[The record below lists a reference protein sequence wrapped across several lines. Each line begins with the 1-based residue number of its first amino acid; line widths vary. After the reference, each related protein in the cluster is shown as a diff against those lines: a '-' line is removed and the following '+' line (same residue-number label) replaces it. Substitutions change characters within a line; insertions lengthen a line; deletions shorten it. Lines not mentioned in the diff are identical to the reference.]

1 VDFWGVGEG
10 GGEGRGGEGRR
21 GGFGRFL
28 LNFWRIGTLVMLA
41 MVYMC
46 VLGKYVIES
55 VVRNMY
61 I

>member
-1 VDFWGVGEG
+1 MGEG
-10 GGEGRGGEGRR
+10 GGEGRRGSGLIRRR

-46 VLGKYVIES
+46 VRTWEYVIE
-55 VVRNMY
+55 VGVRNMY

>member
-1 VDFWGVGEG
+1 MDFWGVGG
-10 GGEGRGGEGRR
+10 GGRGEGRGEGK
-21 GGFGRFL
+21 GGCGRFL
-28 LNFWRIGTLVMLA
+28 LNYWRIGTLVMLA

-46 VLGKYVIES
+46 CTWEYVIES